1 LRFFTILTIFA
12 INIKYISFDILMSS
26 VSPNMAKSALEP
38 AFLEGSD
45 LMSGGGSKNDFFGY
59 VFNFDQNTKCEL
71 SNLAQYSFLM
81 LIFLS
86 SYNQI
91 INGFVPA
98 VDDEKGSFEI
108 TFEILLHI
116 FALLFGIFLIN
127 RIVNFIPTYSGIKY
141 MELNASTLIVS
152 LIACYLISDN
162 KLRNK
167 INILINRVVIA
178 WNGKMGYENEDV
190 KRGKDGKP
198 IRVIQPIAGSQMTQP
213 AMYNGAT
220 PISSLPMGGSSQG
233 QGQQPQI
240 NYDPMV
246 RQGLDITPIST
257 DYSEGPM
264 AANSSIGSA
273 FGSGFGSAFG

>member
-1 LRFFTILTIFA
+1 
-12 INIKYISFDILMSS
+12 MSS

-273 FGSGFGSAFG
+273 FGSGFGSAFS